1 MRAAAFVAAAVLLLS
16 SCDRT
21 PTMTAADARQVHRLA
36 LTEVGLPPTG
46 VITTRSERC
55 GDVAGWRTS
64 SEVDGGDVALCIAA
78 RSDRIVSLADPD
90 EVVSDAAFDRLE
102 DFRWNPAAERR
113 ERTAGWAIA
122 GSSLLAG
129 AVVLLSLRFRKE
141 RGARGA
147 GGPSQDPFDQDR

>member
-1 MRAAAFVAAAVLLLS
+1 MTAVDAREVHRAA
-16 SCDRT
+16 
-21 PTMTAADARQVHRLA
+21 
-36 LTEVGLPPTG
+36 LTDVGLAPTG
-46 VITTRSERC
+46 LISARAERC

-64 SEVDGGDVALCIAA
+64 SSVEGGTVSLCIAS

-90 EVVSDAAFDRLE
+90 EVVSEEAFDRLE

-122 GSSLLAG
+122 GSTLLGG

-147 GGPSQDPFDQDR
+147 GGSSQDPFDQDR